1 MYNRG
6 KGVAVMAEK
15 CVAYVGTYTIGKS
28 KGIHIY
34 DVNTEEG
41 SMQERKVVPVKN
53 SSHLCFSANGKYLY
67 SIADEGVA
75 VFLILPDGDLE
86 PINQIDIS
94 GMRGCYLSVGGKGKY
109 LYVAGYHD
117 GKVTMIHTH
126 HNGRLGS
133 ENCGIFHRG
142 IGSVAERNFRP
153 HVSCVVTTPDD
164 KFLCAVDNGIDQI
177 KIYKINKQANSLK
190 HEDTIRCPRES
201 APKIMRWSPDKKF
214 VYLLSE
220 LSNTIDVMTYDPKK
234 EDGHFIRIQKISV
247 LSAKD
252 EEGHDASSG
261 LCFSPDG
268 EFLFSSTAGDNIVTM
283 FKVNKETGELT
294 KLRSLPISG
303 EYPKD
308 IAVFPDGKHLASVN
322 HESNEITTF
331 AIDYD
336 KHLLV
341 MKGKPCPVDMPNC
354 ILFKELKTEAE

>member
-1 MYNRG
+1 
-6 KGVAVMAEK
+6 MAKK

-34 DVNTEEG
+34 DVNVEDG
-41 SMQERKVVPVKN
+41 SMVERKEVPVKN
-53 SSHLCFSANGKYLY
+53 SSHLCLSANGKYLY

-75 VFLILPDGDLE
+75 VFSILPDGDLE
-86 PINQIDIS
+86 KINQIDIS
-94 GMRGCYLSVGGKGKY
+94 GMRGCYLTVGSRGKY

-133 ENCGIFHRG
+133 ENAGIFHRG

-177 KIYKINKQANSLK
+177 KVYKIRKDTNSLK
-190 HEDTIRCPRES
+190 HEDTIRCKRES
-201 APKIMRWSPDKKF
+201 APKIMKWSPDKKF
-214 VYLLSE
+214 AYLLYE
-220 LSNTIDVMTYDPKK
+220 LTNTIDVMTYDPDK
-234 EDGHFIRIQKISV
+234 EDGHFVRVQRDVSV
-247 LSAKD
+247 LSSKD

-268 EFLFSSTAGDNIVTM
+268 EYLFSSTAGDNIVTM
-283 FKVNKETGELT
+283 FKRNKENGELT

-303 EYPKD
+303 EFPKD
-308 IAVFPDGKHLASVN
+308 IAVFPDGQHLVCVN
-322 HESNEITTF
+322 HESNSITTF
-331 AIDYD
+331 KIDYE
-336 KHLLV
+336 KNLLI
-341 MKGKPCPVDMPNC
+341 MKGKPCSVDMPNC
-354 ILFKELKTEAE
+354 ILFKELEDEK